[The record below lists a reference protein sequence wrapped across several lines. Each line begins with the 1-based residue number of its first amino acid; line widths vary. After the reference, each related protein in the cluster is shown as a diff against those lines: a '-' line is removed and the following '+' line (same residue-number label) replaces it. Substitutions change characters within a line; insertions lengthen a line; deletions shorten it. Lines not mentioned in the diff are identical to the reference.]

1 MKKLLN
7 DLPNKQKKLIYSLT
21 LIILIAFIS
30 LAVWQYNKNKNA
42 EEMLQASTEYQ
53 KAILTYENSSIS
65 SSTKTNGFT
74 KVIQEYP
81 HTAFAIF
88 SSWYLASDAIN
99 NTSFNN
105 FDIKNLQASAN
116 NGKANYNKAISILEN
131 SAKENPN
138 NNLTNITKTR
148 LARLYI
154 ATNQIDKA
162 ISTINSIATSQQTS
176 YTLLILGDAYHANG
190 NNEKATE
197 IWKKAKNLNTN
208 PDIDNLLNKKINSII

>member
-21 LIILIAFIS
+21 LIIMIAVIS
-30 LAVWQYNKNKNA
+30 LAVWQYKKHENA
-42 EEMLQASTEYQ
+42 EQMLQAATEYQ
-53 KAILTYENSSIS
+53 KAILEYENSNIS
-65 SSTKTNGFT
+65 SSSKTNGFS
-74 KVIQEYP
+74 KVVQEYP

-88 SSWYLASDAIN
+88 SSWYLANDAIN

-105 FDIKNLQASAN
+105 FDIKNLQAADN

-131 SAKENPN
+131 SAKENPS

-162 ISTINSIATSQQTS
+162 ISTIDSIATSQQTS
-176 YTLLILGDAYHANG
+176 YTLLILGDAYQAKG
-190 NNEKATE
+190 DIEKATQT
-197 IWKKAKNLNTN
+197 WKKAQTLNTN